1 MSQWRKL
8 YGKIKKLDD
17 LLTVL
22 KSNKEKKVVSVAY
35 GQDLH
40 TLQAVSNAIKEGIV
54 QAVILPIRMK

>member
-1 MSQWRKL
+1 ME
-8 YGKIKKLDD
+8 KIKKLDD